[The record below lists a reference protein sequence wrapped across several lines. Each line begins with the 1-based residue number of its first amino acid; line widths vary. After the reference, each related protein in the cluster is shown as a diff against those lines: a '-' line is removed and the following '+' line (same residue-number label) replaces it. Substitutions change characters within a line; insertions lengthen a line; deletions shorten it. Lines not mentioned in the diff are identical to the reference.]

1 MEKKPNDTGRDVF
14 KTTRCMIVGIIL
26 LLLAG
31 ALFASYV
38 YFRHKQAKNI
48 NLVEVD
54 KTYLENLKKDSQAAQ
69 GLREKLTLLETGLT
83 STQDALKMSMEQTE
97 ISNMQAR
104 IFQYELEKCLGVKKV
119 VKNTTST
126 AKKFLPSPPPPPPPP
141 SKPRAA
147 AVSPDLVPKEAFRP
161 PTEKTKMESAYKTS
175 LDGTKFIGLKD
186 GDFYITISDGGYLQY
201 VFAKRLYDEAGGKG
215 MPELNSKGSGKLFEL
230 DGDFYIY
237 IDKTAPA
244 TGVALTHTYLWA
256 VYIGDRDGYSAYLP
270 NELIKPD
277 IIRARGE
284 LAGTISPEDVLKIGE
299 SVSEVQNGRIK
310 PNKITAIGDYDGLK
324 YEGWHFCTPVMYKTM
339 QE

>member
-1 MEKKPNDTGRDVF
+1 MSTDQT
-14 KTTRCMIVGIIL
+14 IIL
-26 LLLAG
+26 
-31 ALFASYV
+31 
-38 YFRHKQAKNI
+38 
-48 NLVEVD
+48 
-54 KTYLENLKKDSQAAQ
+54 
-69 GLREKLTLLETGLT
+69 
-83 STQDALKMSMEQTE
+83 
-97 ISNMQAR
+97 
-104 IFQYELEKCLGVKKV
+104 QYELDKCLGVKKTV

-126 AKKFLPSPPPPPPPP
+126 AKKLLPPPPPPPP
-141 SKPRAA
+141 KPKAA
-147 AVSPDLVPKEAFRP
+147 AVSSTDLVAKETFKP
-161 PTEKTKMESAYKTS
+161 PAEKPKMESTYKTS

-244 TGVALTHTYLWA
+244 TGVALTHTYLWT

-270 NELIKPD
+270 HELIKPD

-284 LAGTISPEDVLKIGE
+284 LAGTISPEDVIKIGE
-299 SVSEVQNGRIK
+299 SVSEIQNGRIK

>member
-1 MEKKPNDTGRDVF
+1 MDARKRNRLIFLVVIAVICLAAIIGA
-14 KTTRCMIVGIIL
+14 IL
-26 LLLAG
+26 LNSYLKNRGQRVKVNSGYLA
-31 ALFASYV
+31 
-38 YFRHKQAKNI
+38 
-48 NLVEVD
+48 NLEKDLKAMKVCCEKVGS
-54 KTYLENLKKDSQAAQ
+54 LEK
-69 GLREKLTLLETGLT
+69 ELT
-83 STQDALKMSMEQTE
+83 STQTALKMSIEQTK
-97 ISNMQAR
+97 ISNQQAM
-104 IFQYELEKCLGVKKV
+104 ILQYELEKCLGVKKV

-126 AKKFLPSPPPPPPPP
+126 AKKLLPPPPPPP
-141 SKPRAA
+141 KPRVV
-147 AVSPDLVPKEAFRP
+147 AVSPDLVQKEAFKP
-161 PTEKTKMESAYKTS
+161 PTEKPKMESAYKTA

-201 VFAKRLYDEAGGKG
+201 VFAKRLYDEAAGKG
-215 MPELNSKGSGKLFEL
+215 TPELNSKGSGKLFEL

-324 YEGWHFCTPVMYKTM
+324 YEGWHFCTPVMYKTV
-339 QE
+339 Q